1 MELRGTIKLI
11 GKVQEIKLKNKS
23 KDFKKQNIVLTTDEQ
38 YPQDILIEFIQDN
51 IDLLK
56 NFTVNDK
63 AIVGINI
70 RGREWENPETK
81 EIRYFNSIQGWR
93 IAMIAEETETA
104 EVVTSNSEQADD
116 DLPF

>member
-11 GKVQEIKLKNKS
+11 GKVQDIT
-23 KDFKKQNIVLTTDEQ
+23 KDFKKQNMVLTTDEQ
-38 YPQDILIEFIQDN
+38 YPQDILIEFTQKN

-104 EVVTSNSEQADD
+104 EVVTSNSDQADD